1 MQGLNAEMKKRIM
14 EMMTEYERR
23 ILGRRNMMIRTNRKM
38 EKNENWND
46 GDELGSID
54 IETD

>member
-1 MQGLNAEMKKRIM
+1 MKKRIM

-23 ILGRRNMMIRTNRKM
+23 ILGRRNMIRTNKKM